1 MNMDRNRLA
10 GESPLMRQL
19 RDRVKRVARTDET
32 VLIQG
37 ERGTGKELVAHTL
50 HREGRRRGGNLIIVD
65 CAALTETVFESDLF
79 GHERGSFTGAHK
91 QKIGLVEDARGGT
104 LFLDEISHLTP
115 KLQGKL
121 LRFLQTR
128 TIRRVGGRNSLEI
141 DARIVAATNRDL
153 GEMVRRGEF
162 LPDLLD
168 RLNVLRID
176 TPPLREHR
184 EDIPEL
190 IAHYA
195 RTPGMEGKFRDIS
208 QEAIELLQAHSWP
221 GNVRELFNVL
231 SRAALLAEGRTP
243 GVEDFRAAIG

>member
-1 MNMDRNRLA
+1 ML
-10 GESPLMRQL
+10 EL

-128 TIRRVGGRNSLEI
+128 TIRRVGGLNSLEI

-153 GEMVRRGEF
+153 GEMVQRGEF

-195 RTPGMEGKFRDIS
+195 RSQGMDGQFREIP
-208 QEAIELLQAHSWP
+208 QEAIDLLQAHAWP

-243 GVEDFRAAIG
+243 GVEDFRAAIE